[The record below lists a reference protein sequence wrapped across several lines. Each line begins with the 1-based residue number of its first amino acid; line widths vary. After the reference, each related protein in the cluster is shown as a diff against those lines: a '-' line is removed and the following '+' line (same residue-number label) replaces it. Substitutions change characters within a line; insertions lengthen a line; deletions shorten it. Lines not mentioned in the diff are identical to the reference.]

1 MSVDQ
6 YPGCKYNTKK
16 GYNQILLISFIP
28 GLFACTQIKK
38 LSCICVYLTFILCSK
53 LNCFSIMIQRIQSL
67 YLVAVIL
74 ICVSLFFLPI
84 SSRIIPAN
92 PAGGVAEGVSFKMD
106 LTGIS
111 KYGGNRP
118 VAVSSNYVLLALNV
132 ALGLLA
138 MAIIFMYSKR
148 VLQMK
153 LTRFGVILASAFI
166 AVDFY
171 FSDAMGKEYGDQFKT
186 MYLIGSYLYVLQ
198 IVFLLLALR
207 AIKKDQDLVQSADR
221 IR

>member
-1 MSVDQ
+1 
-6 YPGCKYNTKK
+6 
-16 GYNQILLISFIP
+16 
-28 GLFACTQIKK
+28 
-38 LSCICVYLTFILCSK
+38 
-53 LNCFSIMIQRIQSL
+53 MIQRIQSL
-67 YLVAVIL
+67 YLLAVIL
-74 ICVSLFFLPI
+74 ICIGLFFLPV

-92 PAGGVAEGVSFKMD
+92 PAGGVAEGISFKMD

-111 KYGGNRP
+111 KYEGSKP
-118 VAVSSNYVLLALNV
+118 ALVTPNYVLLALNV

-138 MAIIFMYSKR
+138 TAVIFMYNNR

-153 LTRFGVILASAFI
+153 LTRFGIILASAFI

-171 FSDAMGKEYGDQFKT
+171 FSDAMGKEYGDEFKT
-186 MYLIGSYLYVLQ
+186 MYLIGSYLSVLQ
-198 IVFLLLALR
+198 IIFLLLALR